1 MLNDLKNKYTLL
13 LPVIVAVVC
22 FTGCEKERKEMP
34 TKGYVTMVAS
44 ESVAPLIE
52 KEKKTFEELY
62 TQAHVELHVATAR
75 EAIARLFNDSITIIV
90 SSRSLNNEER
100 EVAKRANLTI
110 GEYKIAYDGVAVIVH
125 TTNGMQ
131 QLRMTQLDSIFR
143 GKITHWK
150 SAGSDLSSDIELCL
164 PYRNSGTFEFAV
176 THILKKDDTLAVPA
190 MVVKSSLDMINFVAG
205 HPSAIGIVG
214 LNWLND
220 NKKKVKTLELSD
232 PESPDSLLRGKY
244 FGPHPA
250 YVYQKY
256 YPLTREIFIY
266 SRADNYGV
274 AAGFTS
280 FITSGPGQKIV
291 LNEGLVPATMPIR
304 LVETTSKPVQ

>member
-1 MLNDLKNKYTLL
+1 MAL
-13 LPVIVAVVC
+13 IVWFA
-22 FTGCEKERKEMP
+22 GCEKERNEMP
-34 TKGYVTMVAS
+34 TKGHVTMVVS

-62 TQAHVELHVATAR
+62 TQAHVELQVTTAR

-90 SSRSLNNEER
+90 SSRPLNNEER

-110 GEYKIAYDGVAVIVH
+110 GEYKIAYDGIAVIVN
-125 TTNGMQ
+125 TMNGIT

-143 GKITHWK
+143 GKLTQWK
-150 SAGSDLSSDIELCL
+150 SAGSDLSSGIEVCV
-164 PYRNSGTFEFAV
+164 PERNSGTFEFAV
-176 THILKKDDTLAVPA
+176 THILKKGDSLAVPS
-190 MVVKSSLDMINFVAG
+190 MRVKSELEMINVVAG

-214 LNWLND
+214 LDWLND
-220 NKKKVKTLELSD
+220 NKEKVKTLELAD
-232 PESPDSLLRGKY
+232 TEAPDSLLRGKY

-280 FITSGPGQKIV
+280 FITSGPGQKII

-304 LVETTSKPVQ
+304 LVETTSKPMQ